1 MSDISIDEK
10 EELLV
15 IFMEECAEASVEAS
29 KVIRFG
35 RNDEEV
41 GSLAR
46 EVGDLMCMINLLEE
60 YGLINRNQINQYA
73 LAKREKLKKRLV
85 FVTSFA
91 GRNPHDEHCGVDS
104 KAWAYN
110 ETKTKYRVLAT
121 VYSLHKSSDSNI
133 IS

>member
-1 MSDISIDEK
+1 MNDVSIDEK

-60 YGLINRNQINQYA
+60 YGLINRNQINRYA
-73 LAKREKLKKRLV
+73 LAKKEKLKK
-85 FVTSFA
+85 
-91 GRNPHDEHCGVDS
+91 
-104 KAWAYN
+104 W
-110 ETKTKYRVLAT
+110 
-121 VYSLHKSSDSNI
+121 SNLNL
-133 IS
+133 S

>member
-1 MSDISIDEK
+1 MNDVSIDEK

-46 EVGDLMCMINLLEE
+46 EVGDLVCMINLLEE

-73 LAKREKLKKRLV
+73 LAKKEKLKK
-85 FVTSFA
+85 
-91 GRNPHDEHCGVDS
+91 
-104 KAWAYN
+104 W
-110 ETKTKYRVLAT
+110 
-121 VYSLHKSSDSNI
+121 SNVNV
-133 IS
+133 S

>member
-1 MSDISIDEK
+1 MTDVSIDEK

-46 EVGDLMCMINLLEE
+46 EVGDLVCMINLLEE
-60 YGLINRNQINQYA
+60 YGLINRNQINKYA
-73 LAKREKLKKRLV
+73 LDKKEKLKK
-85 FVTSFA
+85 
-91 GRNPHDEHCGVDS
+91 
-104 KAWAYN
+104 W
-110 ETKTKYRVLAT
+110 
-121 VYSLHKSSDSNI
+121 SNLN

>member
-73 LAKREKLKKRLV
+73 LAKREKLKK
-85 FVTSFA
+85 
-91 GRNPHDEHCGVDS
+91 
-104 KAWAYN
+104 W
-110 ETKTKYRVLAT
+110 
-121 VYSLHKSSDSNI
+121 SNLNV
-133 IS
+133 S

>member
-1 MSDISIDEK
+1 MNNVSIDEK

-60 YGLINRNQINQYA
+60 YGLINRNQINRYA
-73 LAKREKLKKRLV
+73 LAKKEKLKK
-85 FVTSFA
+85 
-91 GRNPHDEHCGVDS
+91 
-104 KAWAYN
+104 W
-110 ETKTKYRVLAT
+110 
-121 VYSLHKSSDSNI
+121 SNLNL
-133 IS
+133 S

>member
-1 MSDISIDEK
+1 MNDVNIDEK

-46 EVGDLMCMINLLEE
+46 EVGDLVCMINLLEE

-73 LAKREKLKKRLV
+73 LAKKEKLKK
-85 FVTSFA
+85 
-91 GRNPHDEHCGVDS
+91 
-104 KAWAYN
+104 W
-110 ETKTKYRVLAT
+110 
-121 VYSLHKSSDSNI
+121 SNLNV
-133 IS
+133 S

>member
-1 MSDISIDEK
+1 MNNVSIDEK

-73 LAKREKLKKRLV
+73 LAKKEKLKK
-85 FVTSFA
+85 
-91 GRNPHDEHCGVDS
+91 
-104 KAWAYN
+104 W
-110 ETKTKYRVLAT
+110 
-121 VYSLHKSSDSNI
+121 SNLNL
-133 IS
+133 S

>member
-1 MSDISIDEK
+1 MNDVSIDEK

-41 GSLAR
+41 GSLSR
-46 EVGDLMCMINLLEE
+46 EVGDLVCMINLLEE

-73 LAKREKLKKRLV
+73 LAKKEKLKK
-85 FVTSFA
+85 
-91 GRNPHDEHCGVDS
+91 
-104 KAWAYN
+104 W
-110 ETKTKYRVLAT
+110 
-121 VYSLHKSSDSNI
+121 SNLNV
-133 IS
+133 S

>member
-1 MSDISIDEK
+1 MNDVSIDEK

-73 LAKREKLKKRLV
+73 LAKKEKLKK
-85 FVTSFA
+85 
-91 GRNPHDEHCGVDS
+91 
-104 KAWAYN
+104 W
-110 ETKTKYRVLAT
+110 
-121 VYSLHKSSDSNI
+121 SNLNV
-133 IS
+133 S

>member
-1 MSDISIDEK
+1 MNDVSIDEK

-46 EVGDLMCMINLLEE
+46 EIGDLMCMINLLEE
-60 YGLINRNQINQYA
+60 YGLVNRNQINQYA
-73 LAKREKLKKRLV
+73 LAKKEKLKK
-85 FVTSFA
+85 
-91 GRNPHDEHCGVDS
+91 
-104 KAWAYN
+104 W
-110 ETKTKYRVLAT
+110 
-121 VYSLHKSSDSNI
+121 SNLNL
-133 IS
+133 S

>member
-1 MSDISIDEK
+1 MTDVSIDEK

-41 GSLAR
+41 GSPAR

-60 YGLINRNQINQYA
+60 YGLINRNQINKYA
-73 LAKREKLKKRLV
+73 LDKKEKLKK
-85 FVTSFA
+85 
-91 GRNPHDEHCGVDS
+91 
-104 KAWAYN
+104 W
-110 ETKTKYRVLAT
+110 
-121 VYSLHKSSDSNI
+121 SNLN